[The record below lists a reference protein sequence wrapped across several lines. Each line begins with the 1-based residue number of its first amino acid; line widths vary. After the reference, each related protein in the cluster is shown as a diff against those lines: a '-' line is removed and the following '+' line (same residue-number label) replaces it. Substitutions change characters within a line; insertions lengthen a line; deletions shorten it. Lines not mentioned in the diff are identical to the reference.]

1 MNTFFLAVSMTLAQ
15 LPLSPLVPGSD
26 EAGGCQLFLSPH
38 EEASGPSP
46 KAPSGTP
53 LHLLLRVTKMSIDMV
68 LLIAK
73 LKTLHTSISNK
84 ANS

>member
-1 MNTFFLAVSMTLAQ
+1 MNPFFLAVSMTLAQ

-73 LKTLHTSISNK
+73 LKTIHTSISNK